1 MNIKI
6 DVHENNNYETKL
18 NAVPLWKV
26 PESTKKEIKTFIE
39 KAQLGQV
46 KEGKKIS
53 EKTISK
59 YLSVLR
65 HLLEVVNK
73 PTSKL
78 TKQDMEKIDKH
89 LTNKKLKSASD
100 FKLILQIFLKWK
112 LGEEKQRKISGWFD
126 VKRKKK
132 TPDYLTETEII
143 KLFKN
148 CKSASER
155 YLIAVLFDTGARVE
169 EFLNIRYEDIQ
180 LPEKNINFPR
190 ITLKEEYSKTN
201 GRNISL
207 YWKHSLEA
215 IRDFIK
221 EREQEQ
227 IKSDEQV
234 FNKNYDA
241 VRMFLFRLGKR
252 ILNKEIHP
260 HLFRNSSA
268 TYYATKLNRQ
278 ELCYRYGWAFSS
290 NMCDVYISR
299 AGVENKQLDEKFKST
314 ELEELEKKFE
324 KEKFERSVEIEKVKD
339 QNKYLFHWIKIFTDR
354 DSGKIS
360 QAEATKRM
368 KALAKATNTEI

>member
-221 EREQEQ
+221 EKEDT
-227 IKSDEQV
+227 KPSDPI
-234 FNKNYDA
+234 FTKNYDA
-241 VRMFLFRLGKR
+241 IRMFLFRLGKR

-260 HLFRNSSA
+260 HLFRHSSA

-278 ELCYRYGWAFSS
+278 ELCYRYGWKFSS
-290 NMCDVYISR
+290 NMPDVYISR
-299 AGVENKQLDEKFKST
+299 AGMESKQLDEKFKAT

-324 KEKFERSVEIEKVKD
+324 KEKFEKNIEIEELKQDSEEIKAE
-339 QNKYLFHWIKIFTDR
+339 NKKLAQGLVDVLNKINKLKN
-354 DSGKIS
+354 SK
-360 QAEATKRM
+360 K
-368 KALAKATNTEI
+368 